1 MQKNLNISAPFIG
14 IVFLCLSMLGGISAQ
29 AAKQPRNIV
38 VIMAD
43 DLGYGDVGCFGAKT
57 IATPNIDQLA
67 TDGKRFTHVYSTPVC
82 TATRYE
88 IFCGQHYW
96 RPGNKESALL
106 DDAPLIIPTDRTT
119 GPSMLKQAGFKTA
132 LIGKWHLGFGETE
145 PDWNGTLKPGPL
157 EIGLDEFFGIPC
169 NNRIAPYVLVE
180 NHHVVG
186 LDPADPIRGFR
197 GRHPVTEQIGGDAA
211 RWDWENLGK
220 NLTAKAVDYIERNSD
235 DPFCLFF
242 FPHHPHTFIRPHPDF
257 HCTAKSG
264 LRGDFIQELDWCVG
278 EVLDALE
285 REGIAE
291 DTLVMFT
298 SDNGPTII
306 ELWAAELKA
315 HDMTG
320 GLRDEKGTVYEG
332 GVRIPMVVRW
342 PGVVSRG
349 SESDALLDLVDIP
362 ATLADVVGSEIP
374 EAFEDSFSFAHVLQ
388 GKPPQ
393 EPARPFVIHNCP
405 HTGDFAIQQGPW
417 KLVLIK
423 EKAPELYN
431 LEQDRAETKNVAAK
445 HGEIVKKLQ
454 RLFDTCR
461 ARSTRD
467 LVADQT
473 NVSFIPKSN

>member
-1 MQKNLNISAPFIG
+1 
-14 IVFLCLSMLGGISAQ
+14 
-29 AAKQPRNIV
+29 
-38 VIMAD
+38 
-43 DLGYGDVGCFGAKT
+43 
-57 IATPNIDQLA
+57 
-67 TDGKRFTHVYSTPVC
+67 
-82 TATRYE
+82 
-88 IFCGQHYW
+88 
-96 RPGNKESALL
+96 
-106 DDAPLIIPTDRTT
+106 
-119 GPSMLKQAGFKTA
+119 
-132 LIGKWHLGFGETE
+132 
-145 PDWNGTLKPGPL
+145 
-157 EIGLDEFFGIPC
+157 
-169 NNRIAPYVLVE
+169 
-180 NHHVVG
+180 
-186 LDPADPIRGFR
+186 
-197 GRHPVTEQIGGDAA
+197 
-211 RWDWENLGK
+211 
-220 NLTAKAVDYIERNSD
+220 
-235 DPFCLFF
+235 
-242 FPHHPHTFIRPHPDF
+242 
-257 HCTAKSG
+257 
-264 LRGDFIQELDWCVG
+264 
-278 EVLDALE
+278 
-285 REGIAE
+285 
-291 DTLVMFT
+291 
-298 SDNGPTII
+298 
-306 ELWAAELKA
+306 
-315 HDMTG
+315 
-320 GLRDEKGTVYEG
+320 
-332 GVRIPMVVRW
+332 RW